1 MKKLTTLLLALV
13 MMMSLAACGGKTAE
27 KEEIKSADLN
37 AFYEST
43 VTSIVESVGEEN
55 FPMMM
60 PLEGEMLDGF
70 YPGLS
75 EVATKQCIAYA
86 PAMSAVAAEFVLVE
100 VENAEDVE
108 TVQGILQARIDA
120 QVDGGAWYPETIEG
134 WKNNSRL
141 AVNGNSLM
149 LVVWESADE
158 IVESFNALFA

>member
-1 MKKLTTLLLALV
+1 MKKLFALLLAV
-13 MMMSLAACGGKTAE
+13 AAVMSLVACGSKT
-27 KEEIKSADLN
+27 EEVKSADLT
-37 AFYEST
+37 AFYEET
-43 VTSIVESVGEEN
+43 VAGIIEEKGEEG

-75 EVATKQCIAYA
+75 EIATKQCVAYA

-108 TVQGILQARIDA
+108 KVQEFLQARIDA
-120 QVDGGAWYPETIEG
+120 QIAGGAWYPETIEG
-134 WKNNSRL
+134 WEKNSQL

-149 LVVWESADE
+149 LVVWEDSEA
-158 IVESFNALFA
+158 IVESFNGLFA

>member
-1 MKKLTTLLLALV
+1 MKKLMTLLMAAV
-13 MMMSLAACGGKTAE
+13 MLLSLAACGGSKT
-27 KEEIKSADLN
+27 EEVKSADLA
-37 AFYEST
+37 AFYEET
-43 VTSIVESVGEEN
+43 VNGIIEEKGEDG

-75 EVATKQCIAYA
+75 EIATKQCVINA
-86 PAMSAVAAEFVLVE
+86 PAMSAVAAEFALVE

-108 TVQGILQARIDA
+108 KVQSILQSRIDM

-141 AVNGNSLM
+141 VVCGNNLLM
-149 LVVWESADE
+149 VVWEDADA
-158 IVESFNALFA
+158 IVESFEALFA